1 METAMATRRA
11 PFSRVCAF
19 RGAFRSGWRHV
30 EGACPRKEASC
41 ARTGTLRAG
50 WRRQASSIGGSYEE
64 SPDAPSVFPRIKERN
79 PYRLLG
85 VSRDASFDEIRDAKD
100 FLVAQ
105 HRGHERSVEAI
116 EVAYDKIIEQKLK
129 IRNKFG
135 MKSTKKEKKD
145 GQFEAKNLVEKIKM
159 SLEVVVAKEVIV
171 KRVAIFLALAA
182 WSVVQQGVNGP
193 AFQVAVGFIGAA
205 YLINDK
211 RQKRLGGEEAKST
224 NTALGSAGMALIGL
238 VVGWLLGSIIQS
250 RVPLFA
256 ETLLPQTVAAIF
268 GYIGLFVVTTF
279 FK

>member
-1 METAMATRRA
+1 MDAMMATSGARLARVFAPRRA
-11 PFSRVCAF
+11 F
-19 RGAFRSGWRHV
+19 RREWRQG
-30 EGACPRKEASC
+30 EGAGRRDGALGR
-41 ARTGTLRAG
+41 RTGTLQTE

-64 SPDAPSVFPRIKERN
+64 SPDAPTVFPRIKERN

-105 HRGHERSVEAI
+105 HRGHEPSVEAI

-129 IRNKFG
+129 NRNKFG
-135 MKSTKKEKKD
+135 MKSTKKEKKNA
-145 GQFEAKNLVEKIKM
+145 QFEAKNLVEKIKM
-159 SLEVVVAKEVIV
+159 SLEVVVAKEVIA
-171 KRVAIFLALAA
+171 KRAAIFLALAA

-224 NTALGSAGMALIGL
+224 NTALGSAGMALLGL
-238 VVGWLLGSIIQS
+238 VVGWLVGSIIQS
-250 RVPLFA
+250 RVPIFA
-256 ETLLPQTVAAIF
+256 GTVLPQTVAALF
-268 GYIGLFVVTTF
+268 GYVGLFVVTTF